1 MPLVHFPLPLASG
14 SGGASSSSGWGRY
27 ETYDCLDR
35 RRRMAHRFQISL
47 PMGTTSESLPSER
60 RDLRP
65 LRHEPR
71 SLRLVCRSPPHQRRL
86 IPNSHRHDTD
96 GTVLSCLVW
105 RCEKSRPDRH
115 TGAFCVGSASECVGR
130 SHRQCLRDRCRRDA
144 GQPGS

>member
-14 SGGASSSSGWGRY
+14 SGGASSSTGWGRKR
-27 ETYDCLDR
+27 TIASAGGLAG

-47 PMGTTSESLPSER
+47 PMGTTSEALPSER

-71 SLRLVCRSPPHQRRL
+71 SLRLVCRSSPYQRRL

-105 RCEKSRPDRH
+105 RCELSRPDRH

-144 GQPGS
+144 G